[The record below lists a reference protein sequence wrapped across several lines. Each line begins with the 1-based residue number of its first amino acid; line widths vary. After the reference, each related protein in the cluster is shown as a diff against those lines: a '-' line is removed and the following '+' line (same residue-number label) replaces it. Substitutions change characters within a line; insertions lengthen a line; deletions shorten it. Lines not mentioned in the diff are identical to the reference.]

1 VKIDRVL
8 AGIDFGPATESI
20 IGYSSFF
27 AEFMD
32 ASLKLL
38 YVIDYLVTP
47 PAYLA
52 PYMEKE
58 KQIAEKKFAL
68 LKKRLKDT
76 GIKVETEVA
85 VGRLHESFDSAA
97 KKINAD
103 MLVLGFMSHALRR
116 SSSEKL
122 IKGLQMPMLVIRGEK
137 AETDRI
143 GSVKIRRILC
153 PTDFSEASKK
163 ALKIARE
170 LKDIFSAELDV
181 IYVLQNYILKK
192 KIEKLKNRDKIIQE
206 LFEDTRENLK
216 KILSDYDIEKTGT
229 IDEGEP
235 DKRIVSFSEEND
247 IDLIVMGARG
257 LGFIKGIFIG
267 SVTDTVLKSSPCP
280 VLVIH

>member
-1 VKIDRVL
+1 VKIERIL
-8 AGIDFGPATESI
+8 TGIDFGTATESI

-27 AEFMD
+27 AKFMD

-58 KQIAEKKFAL
+58 KKVAEKRFAL
-68 LKKRLKDT
+68 LKKRMKDT

-97 KKINAD
+97 KKLNAD

-122 IKGLQMPMLVIRGEK
+122 IKGLQMPMLVVRGEK
-137 AETDRI
+137 AESARI

-153 PTDFSEASKK
+153 PTDFSEASGK
-163 ALKIARE
+163 ALKAANE
-170 LKDIFSAELDV
+170 LKSIFSAELDV
-181 IYVLQNYILKK
+181 IYILPDYILKR
-192 KIEKLKNRDKIIQE
+192 KIEKLKDMDKIIQK

-216 KILSDYDIEKTGT
+216 EILSDYDIEKTGM

-235 DKRIVSFSEEND
+235 DKRIVSFSKEND

-267 SVTDTVLKSSPCP
+267 SITDAVLKSSPCP
-280 VLVIH
+280 VLIIH